1 MEYKRRIITDKEGK
15 MMFQEYVTCGN
26 CKYGREFGGND
37 FACRCEERQ
46 AANLKLVNKSNF
58 SCEYA
63 EGREQ
68 ENDNR

>member
-1 MEYKRRIITDKEGK
+1 MATNDDMEQ
-15 MMFQEYVTCGN
+15 MMLQECVTCGT
-26 CKYGREFGGND
+26 CKYGCEVGGND

-46 AANLKLVNKSNF
+46 AAKLKLVNKSNF

-68 ENDNR
+68 